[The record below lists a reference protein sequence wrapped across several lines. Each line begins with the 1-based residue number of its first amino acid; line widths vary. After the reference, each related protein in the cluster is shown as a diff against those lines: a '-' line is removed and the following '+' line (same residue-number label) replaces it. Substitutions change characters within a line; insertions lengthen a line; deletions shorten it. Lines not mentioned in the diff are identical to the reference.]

1 MFRERIEDF
10 IKVLDLF
17 EEFSAAL
24 LPYVES
30 KKLGSLKTLLKLAKA
45 PRRVLDSFNKD
56 KKIMKSTV
64 EKGKWAEDHA
74 CRFLE
79 DSGYR
84 VLDRN
89 YRFMKAE
96 VDIVAFIPNEIVFV
110 EVRSLQ
116 KTLFGRPEETIS
128 DKKKQLLYEGA
139 EAWLY
144 ERKMDGAR
152 IRFDVISVI
161 GDYNDENP
169 EIDHFKNA
177 FWL

>member
-1 MFRERIEDF
+1 
-10 IKVLDLF
+10 
-17 EEFSAAL
+17 
-24 LPYVES
+24 
-30 KKLGSLKTLLKLAKA
+30 
-45 PRRVLDSFNKD
+45 
-56 KKIMKSTV
+56 MKSTV

-116 KTLFGRPEETIS
+116 KTLFGRPAETIS